1 MQHIGIVYFSGTG
14 NTWRVAEQYAN
25 ALAAQQHEAELLPV
39 ESLDTSERCEAL
51 AAYDLLGVGY
61 PIHFWRAPR
70 PVTEL
75 FERLPRSGGQPVFL
89 FATAQ
94 FDVGA
99 AFDLARGALERKG
112 YAVLHEARYYTG
124 CDYYFSAKARQLSD
138 EQIARQFA
146 WIETDVREA
155 VGDILAGRERRARAS
170 DVGRVALSGLGWRA
184 YRAALPWLIR
194 SWRADERCTRCGL
207 CERACPT
214 HNIRVSDG
222 GVTFDRKCVLCLR
235 CLGACPSEAIQ
246 FGKLTAKMGRYL
258 APGFRRTLP

>member
-1 MQHIGIVYFSGTG
+1 MQQVGIVYFSGTG

-25 ALAAQQHEAELLPV
+25 ALAAQQHKAGLLPV
-39 ESLDTSERCEAL
+39 ESLDTPERCEAL
-51 AAYDLLGVGY
+51 AAYDLLGMGY
-61 PIHFWRAPR
+61 PIHFWRTPR
-70 PVTEL
+70 LVTEL
-75 FERLPRSGGQPVFL
+75 FEHLPRSQGQPVFL

-124 CDYYFSAKARQLSD
+124 CDYYFSAKARQLSN

-146 WIETDVREA
+146 WIEADVREA
-155 VGDILAGRERRARAS
+155 VGDILGGRERHIYAS
-170 DVGRVALSGLGWRA
+170 DLQRIAFSGLAWRA
-184 YRAALPWLIR
+184 YRAALPRLIR

-222 GVTFDRKCVLCLR
+222 GVTFGRECILCLR
-235 CLGACPSEAIQ
+235 CLGICPAEAIQ
-246 FGKLTAKMGRYL
+246 FGALTRKMGRYL
-258 APGFRRTLP
+258 APGFHRTLP